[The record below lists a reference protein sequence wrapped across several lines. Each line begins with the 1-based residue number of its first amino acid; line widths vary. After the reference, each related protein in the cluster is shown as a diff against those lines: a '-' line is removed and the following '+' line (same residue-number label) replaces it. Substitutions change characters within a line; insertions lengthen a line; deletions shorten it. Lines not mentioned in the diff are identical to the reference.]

1 MTWNPQAYEAFA
13 DHRMRPAIDL
23 LGRVA
28 LEAPRRIV
36 DLGCGSGNVTL
47 LLAQRWPEASILA
60 LDGAAEMLATA
71 RARSSAITWQQ
82 VDLGAWQASERFDLV
97 FSNAALH
104 WLSDHAAVFSRL
116 ADAVSPGGVLA
127 VQMPSNFSAP
137 SHALMHALALER
149 PYRTHLE
156 HVLRPAPV
164 LDPGDYHALLAPRFA
179 RIDIWS
185 TDYLQVLRGE
195 NPVADWTRSTWLGAL
210 IEALPEPLRGAFEA
224 EYRLRVLDAY
234 PKRDDG
240 STFFPFRRLFLV
252 ATAA

>member
-28 LEAPRRIV
+28 LTVPRRIV

-47 LLAQRWPEASILA
+47 LLAQRWPGAHILA

-71 RARSSAITWQQ
+71 RARSTAIAWQQ
-82 VDLGAWQASERFDLV
+82 VDLAAWRASERFDLV

-104 WLSDHAAVFSRL
+104 WLTDHATVFPRL
-116 ADAVSPGGVLA
+116 ADAVAPGGVLA

-137 SHALMHALALER
+137 SHALMHALVLEPPYRGHLER
-149 PYRTHLE
+149 
-156 HVLRPAPV
+156 VLRPAPV
-164 LDPGDYHALLAPRFA
+164 LEAGAYYALLAPRFA
-179 RIDIWS
+179 RIDVWS
-185 TDYLQVLRGE
+185 TEYVQVLHGE

-210 IEALPEPLRGAFEA
+210 LEALPEPLRGPFEA
-224 EYRLRVLDAY
+224 EYRRRVLEAY
-234 PKRDDG
+234 PKRGDG
-240 STFFPFRRLFLV
+240 STLFPFRRLFFV

>member
-13 DHRMRPAIDL
+13 DHRIRPALDL

-28 LEAPRRIV
+28 LAAPRRIV

-47 LLAQRWPEASILA
+47 LLAQRWPEAYILA
-60 LDGAAEMLATA
+60 LDSAAEMLATA
-71 RARSSAITWQQ
+71 RARSGTISWRQ

-104 WLSDHAAVFSRL
+104 WLGDHATVFPRL
-116 ADAVSPGGVLA
+116 ADAVTPGGVLA

-137 SHALMHALALER
+137 SHSLMHALALER
-149 PYRTHLE
+149 PYRTHLAG
-156 HVLRPAPV
+156 VLRPAPV
-164 LDPGDYHALLAPRFA
+164 LDAADYYALLAPRFG

-185 TDYLQVLRGE
+185 TDYLQVLHGE

-210 IEALPEPLRGAFEA
+210 LEALPEPLRGAFEA
-224 EYRLRVLDAY
+224 QYRLRVLDAY

-240 STFFPFRRLFLV
+240 STLFPFRRLFLV

>member
-1 MTWNPQAYEAFA
+1 MPWNPQAYEVFA

-47 LLAQRWPEASILA
+47 LLAQRWPEAHVLA

-71 RARSSAITWQQ
+71 RGRSAAIDWQHA
-82 VDLGAWQASERFDLV
+82 DLAAWRAAEPFDLV

-104 WLSDHAAVFSRL
+104 WLTDHEALFSRL
-116 ADAVSPGGVLA
+116 ADAVAPGGVLA

-137 SHALMHALALER
+137 SHALMHALALEA

-156 HVLRPAPV
+156 RVLRPAPV
-164 LDPGDYHALLAPRFA
+164 LEARAYYVLLALRFA

-185 TDYLQVLRGE
+185 TEYLQVLRGE
-195 NPVADWTRSTWLGAL
+195 NPIADWTRSTWLGGL
-210 IEALPEPLRGAFEA
+210 LEALPEPLRGPFEQA
-224 EYRLRVLDAY
+224 YRRRVIAAY
-234 PKRDDG
+234 PKHDDG
-240 STFFPFRRLFLV
+240 STLFPFRRLFLV
-252 ATAA
+252 ATAT